1 MLTAALLWVP
11 ALALILLQRWPHPPH
26 RLELVLHFY
35 PQGVLLWSLVAGAL
49 VALRF
54 WQNGRSFLPPLP
66 TLLSTLLPT
75 LLLGGLMLWPLVPY
89 FQRPL
94 ATLAPAQPAAAPASA
109 PELRLVLANVL
120 FTNADP
126 SAFGRWL
133 AAHPADVV
141 VIEELN
147 RPFEAL
153 MDQHPDYPYREAVYT
168 GDAFGI
174 GVWSR
179 QPLKVQALSLGE
191 AGLPSL
197 AIQWEAE
204 QGAQTPV
211 TLLATHPLPPI
222 EARYFAARNQQYEAL
237 AAFLATQ
244 PAPRILVGDLN
255 ITPWSGYYRGLE
267 QATGL
272 RNSRQGQG
280 LLPSWPS
287 HWPALMRIP
296 IDHVLWQ
303 GPWTS
308 VHTELGPDIGS
319 DHLPVRVH
327 FRP

>member
-11 ALALILLQRWPHPPH
+11 ALGLILLQRWPTPPH
-26 RLELVLHFY
+26 RLELMLHFY
-35 PQGVLLWSLVAGAL
+35 PQGVLFWTLVAGVL
-49 VALRF
+49 GVFRL
-54 WQNGRSFLPPLP
+54 WQKMSGGPSFEPMAVIHWR
-66 TLLSTLLPT
+66 TLLPT
-75 LLLGGLMLWPLVPY
+75 LLLGGFLLWPLAPY
-89 FQRPL
+89 FQRPSM
-94 ATLAPAQPAAAPASA
+94 PVGPVSA

-120 FTNADP
+120 FTNPDP
-126 SAFGRWL
+126 SVFGRWL
-133 AAHPADVV
+133 AEQAADVV

-147 RPFEAL
+147 RPFQAML
-153 MDQHPDYPYREAVYT
+153 DQHPDYPYRHAVYT

-179 QPLKVQALSLGE
+179 QPIKVQTLSLGD

-197 AIQWEAE
+197 VIQWGVE
-204 QGAQTPV
+204 TPV
-211 TLLATHPLPPI
+211 SLLATHPLPPI

-237 AAFLATQ
+237 TAFLQAQ
-244 PAPRILVGDLN
+244 PGPKLLVGDLN

-267 QATGL
+267 GATGL
-272 RNSRQGQG
+272 RNSRHGQG

-303 GPWTS
+303 GAWTS
-308 VHTELGPDIGS
+308 VHTEVGPDIGS

>member
-1 MLTAALLWVP
+1 MAALLWAS

-26 RLELVLHFY
+26 RLELMLHFY
-35 PQGVLLWSLVAGAL
+35 PQGVLFWTLVAGVL
-49 VALRF
+49 GVFRL
-54 WQNGRSFLPPLP
+54 WQKMPGGSPFEPMAVIHWR
-66 TLLSTLLPT
+66 TLLPT
-75 LLLGGLMLWPLVPY
+75 LLLGGIMLWPLVPY
-89 FQRPL
+89 FQRPSMPL
-94 ATLAPAQPAAAPASA
+94 GPQPAGTASV

-120 FTNADP
+120 FTNPDP
-126 SAFGRWL
+126 STFGGWL
-133 AAHPADVV
+133 AEHPADVV

-147 RPFEAL
+147 RPFETL
-153 MDQHPDYPYREAVYT
+153 MDQHPDYPYREVVYT

-179 QPLKVQALSLGE
+179 QPIKVQTLSLGE
-191 AGLPSL
+191 AALPSL
-197 AIQWEAE
+197 AIQWGAE
-204 QGAQTPV
+204 QGTQLPV
-211 TLLATHPLPPI
+211 SLLATHPLPPI

-237 AAFLATQ
+237 AAFLKTQ
-244 PAPRILVGDLN
+244 PGPKLLVGDLN

-272 RNSRQGQG
+272 RNSRQARGI
-280 LLPSWPS
+280 LPSWPS